1 MKTMPATAPDVLSA
15 STLIGDKVINSQGE
29 DLGNIEE
36 IMLDLENGCVSYAV
50 LSFGGIL
57 GIGDKLFAVP
67 WNAMKLNT
75 DKKAFILDVDKDRL
89 RNAPGFAKDNW
100 PERPDTQWLEKVYS
114 YYGSEPY
121 WK

>member
-29 DLGNIEE
+29 DLGKIEE

-75 DKKAFILDVDKDRL
+75 DKKAFILDVDKERL
-89 RNAPGFAKDNW
+89 RNAPGFDKDNW
-100 PERPDTQWLEKVYS
+100 PERPDTQWLESVYS
-114 YYGSEPY
+114 YYDTKPY